1 MSVGRFKELSRQLD
15 ERADIKSSYSLYVII
30 FFIVVFALW
39 ATSSEIDNVTRGK
52 GKVMSSLQNQIVQAS
67 TSGVILAKYVR
78 EDELVSKG
86 DKLIDI
92 DPVEATGELNQL
104 ELKLAALSVKELR
117 LNAELE
123 GEDFIIHPDLKE
135 KVSAA
140 SITEESIFFGN
151 SAKLIS
157 QEIILTQRLE
167 QKKQDFKASVASE
180 AAILKTIALLKS
192 QISIVKPL
200 VEENLAP
207 RINLI
212 DLQKELERETG
223 KFESARINKQRA
235 TYAIAEIQQELTNL
249 SEKFYLEAVEE
260 LNALVSKKLE
270 LQQLLP
276 KLLERVSRKTIRA
289 PMSGIVKKVNYNTL
303 GGFVNSGDVILEL
316 VPTDDQLMVEGSIQS
331 SDISTIK
338 VGDPVR
344 IRLSAYNSIKYGTM
358 DGHVTSISPDST
370 NDPDTGAAIYPI
382 DVEIDEVL
390 KIDGKNIILIPGMV
404 ADIDVLTGKRTIF
417 EYFWQPVARIQ
428 ELALRD

>member
-358 DGHVTSISPDST
+358 EGHVTSISPDST

>member
-86 DKLIDI
+86 DKLIYI

-358 DGHVTSISPDST
+358 EGHVTSISPDST

>member
-123 GEDFIIHPDLKE
+123 GEDFIIHPYLKE

-358 DGHVTSISPDST
+358 EGHVTSISPDST